1 MKAERV
7 TLETDENGHLSGL
20 PPLPPGSKVE
30 AILVILDSREA
41 DQSAPAPEPTASDKP
56 SSSPLEIL
64 KRIAALPDQPANDNF
79 SGEDHDKVLYGWEK
93 RR

>member
-7 TLETDENGHLSGL
+7 ILETDENGHLSGL
-20 PPLPPGSKVE
+20 PQLPPRSKVE
-30 AILVILDSREA
+30 AILVILDSSET
-41 DQSAPAPEPTASDKP
+41 DQPAPAPEPAASDKP
-56 SSSPLEIL
+56 SLSPLEIL
-64 KRIAALPDQPANDNF
+64 KRIAALPDEPPNDNF